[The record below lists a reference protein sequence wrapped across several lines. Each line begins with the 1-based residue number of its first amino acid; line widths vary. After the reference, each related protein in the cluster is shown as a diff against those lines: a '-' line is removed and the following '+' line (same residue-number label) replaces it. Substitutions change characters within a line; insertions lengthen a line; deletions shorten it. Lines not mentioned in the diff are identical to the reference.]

1 MRHAHKMK
9 TAITRLGMCGVLLIS
24 AQAYAQ
30 SADELAKATANPVA
44 NLISVPLQ
52 SNWDK
57 GYGPGDNT
65 QYTLNVQPVIP
76 FKLNNEWNLITRTI
90 VPVVHQP
97 AMTPGQGD
105 AWGIGDTV
113 MSLFL
118 SPNASSNGLIWGAGP
133 VLLLPTASKD
143 RLGSEKW
150 GAGPTGVV
158 LVQEGPW
165 TYGVL
170 GNHLWSFAGADA
182 RDKVSISY
190 ANPFASYA
198 LGGGWT
204 LTAQAEITYNWEA
217 DSGKRTTL
225 PASFIVSKVTHFGQ
239 QPVSLALGY
248 KHFVEAP
255 NGQLDHGVRFVVNF
269 LFPK

>member
-1 MRHAHKMK
+1 M
-9 TAITRLGMCGVLLIS
+9 TAAGDFSQLLADNLRLQEAIHQ
-24 AQAYAQ
+24 AQ
-30 SADELAKATANPVA
+30 
-44 NLISVPLQ
+44 
-52 SNWDK
+52 
-57 GYGPGDNT
+57 
-65 QYTLNVQPVIP
+65 
-76 FKLNNEWNLITRTI
+76 
-90 VPVVHQP
+90 
-97 AMTPGQGD
+97 
-105 AWGIGDTV
+105 IG
-113 MSLFL
+113 
-118 SPNASSNGLIWGAGP
+118 A
-133 VLLLPTASKD
+133 
-143 RLGSEKW
+143 
-150 GAGPTGVV
+150 
-158 LVQEGPW
+158 
-165 TYGVL
+165 
-170 GNHLWSFAGADA
+170 AGADA